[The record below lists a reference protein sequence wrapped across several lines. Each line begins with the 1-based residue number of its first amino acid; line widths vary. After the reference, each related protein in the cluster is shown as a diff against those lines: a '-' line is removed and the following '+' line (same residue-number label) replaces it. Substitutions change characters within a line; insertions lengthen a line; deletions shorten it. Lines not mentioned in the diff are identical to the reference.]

1 MTPRSRILND
11 VSRIAESHNLQLEDM
26 LTQSRQRHIV
36 QARNEAMWHIRENYS
51 LSLTQIANIFNM
63 HHSNVLHAIGSHMFH
78 NGIKHEW
85 SDIYKRKV
93 DINRE
98 RTRGRALIDAA

>member
-1 MTPRSRILND
+1 MTPRDKILQD
-11 VSRIAESHNLQLEDM
+11 VSYIAKSHNLSLKD
-26 LTQSRQRHIV
+26 LITDGKFRHIV
-36 QARNEAMWHIRENYS
+36 KARNEAMWYVRENYDR
-51 LSLTQIANIFNM
+51 SLTQIGQIFNM

-98 RTRGRALIDAA
+98 RTRGRVLIDAA